1 MGARDH
7 ERCQSCEFDGASYDD
22 ASLLDALR
30 ALGPTWVALLAMA
43 GPELRVR
50 PAPEVWSAIE
60 YAAHTRDILALHVY
74 GVELALTGDEPTFG
88 PIEADLVDSAASTYG
103 ALDPAPVVADLSTHA
118 SQLAQI
124 ADAAGSD
131 TWTRGLTIGDERS
144 DVRFLLEH
152 ALHDAVHHV
161 RDVERGVG
169 RIRAHGRERPL
180 P

>member
-30 ALGPTWVALLAMA
+30 ALGPTWIALLAMA

-74 GVELALTGDEPTFG
+74 GVELALTGDEPTLG
-88 PIEADLVDSAASTYG
+88 PIEADLVESAASTYG

-118 SQLAQI
+118 SRLAQI

-131 TWTRGLTIGDERS
+131 TWARGLTIGDERS

>member
-74 GVELALTGDEPTFG
+74 GVELALTGRR
-88 PIEADLVDSAASTYG
+88 
-103 ALDPAPVVADLSTHA
+103 
-118 SQLAQI
+118 
-124 ADAAGSD
+124 ADARAH
-131 TWTRGLTIGDERS
+131 RS
-144 DVRFLLEH
+144 RS
-152 ALHDAVHHV
+152 
-161 RDVERGVG
+161 G
-169 RIRAHGRERPL
+169 RIRGFDVRRA
-180 P
+180 